1 MRNGAAI
8 LLATYN
14 GERFISR
21 LLASL
26 AVQAHRDCVIYWQDD
41 GSTDATVKLVEQASL
56 PFEVIRL
63 RSSNRLGPAQN
74 FLHLLRAAAGHHGS
88 YHFAD
93 QDDIWHPD
101 KVSRG
106 HHAVSVV
113 ATPTLFHTRQ
123 VLIDADDRRI
133 ALSRSPGPAAFE
145 NAVVE
150 NIVVGCSSAINDSAA
165 RLVAAGNPT
174 HAIMHDWWAYLVVSC
189 FGQIKFE
196 QSPTISYRQH
206 AGNLIGSPRGTIAGL
221 HLKALRQMKRGLMA
235 PPFLAQATDLA
246 MIHGELLS
254 KERHFL
260 IAALAQA
267 KLDLRGRI
275 RAALK
280 LRVHRQ
286 SLLDQMLLRVALLTG
301 RY

>member
-1 MRNGAAI
+1 M
-8 LLATYN
+8 
-14 GERFISR
+14 
-21 LLASL
+21 
-26 AVQAHRDCVIYWQDD
+26 YWRDD
-41 GSTDATVKLVEQASL
+41 GSTDATARLVKEARL
-56 PFEVIRL
+56 PLEVIRL
-63 RSSNRLGPAQN
+63 TNGNRLGPAETI
-74 FLHLLRAAAGHHGS
+74 LGLLRAAAGRHGS
-88 YHFAD
+88 YHFAV
-93 QDDIWHPD
+93 QDDTWHPD
-101 KVSRG
+101 KVARG
-106 HHAVSVV
+106 HDAVTGVD
-113 ATPTLFHTRQ
+113 TPTFFHTGQ
-123 VLIDADDRRI
+123 VLIDSDDCRI

-189 FGQIKFE
+189 FGQIVFE

-206 AGNLIGSPRGTIAGL
+206 AGNLIGSPRGTISEL
-221 HLKALRQMKRGLMA
+221 RLKVLRQMKRGLMA

-254 KERHFL
+254 KERRLL
-260 IAALAQA
+260 IETLVQG
-267 KLDLRGRI
+267 KLELRGRI
-275 RAALK
+275 RTASK

-286 SLLDQMLLRVALLTG
+286 TPLDQLLLRIALFTG

>member
-1 MRNGAAI
+1 MRNSAAI
-8 LLATYN
+8 LLATFN
-14 GERFISR
+14 GERFLPKFLR
-21 LLASL
+21 SL
-26 AVQAHRDCVIYWQDD
+26 TLQEHRDCVIYWRDD
-41 GSTDATVKLVEQASL
+41 GSTDATLKLVEQAHL
-56 PFEVIRL
+56 PFRIVRL
-63 RSSNRLGPAQN
+63 GNSRRLGPAQN
-74 FLHLLRAAAGHHGS
+74 FLGLLRAAAGQHGS

-113 ATPTLFHTRQ
+113 DTPTLFHSRQ

-133 ALSRSPGPAAFE
+133 ALSRSPGRAAFE

-165 RLVAAGNPT
+165 RLVATGNPT

-189 FGQIKFE
+189 FGQIVFE

-206 AGNLIGSPRGTIAGL
+206 AGNLVGAQKMTFRDL
-221 HLKALRQMKRGLMA
+221 RLKLARQMSRGFRA
-235 PPFLAQATDLA
+235 PPFLGQLTDLA
-246 MIHGELLS
+246 MIHGDLLS
-254 KERHFL
+254 NERKSL
-260 IAALAQA
+260 IDVLVGGKHALST
-267 KLDLRGRI
+267 RI
-275 RAALK
+275 RTASYPP
-280 LRVHRQ
+280 VWRQ
-286 SLLDQMLLRVALLTG
+286 NLLDQLLLRVALLTG